1 MKKLF
6 ILSVYLLFFVIGT
19 NSYGGDLFD
28 KNAKSDSYLTPSKR
42 TQLVTS
48 YFNPLSHSY
57 QDTTVLTREQQ
68 LSMLPGYKLPKK
80 ALLFSAL
87 IPGAGEL
94 YVNSYFKAAA
104 FFLVEV
110 GAWTFYG
117 VYTKKGDEKEDEYE
131 AYADE
136 LWDPEIWRIWLE
148 GIDTNT
154 KENFTHVG
162 HMEELLNEGRK
173 TQQYYEMI
181 GKYAEFVV
189 GWKDL
194 RYKDYAK
201 DYNKD
206 GIDYLTDIQYED
218 LLYLRKGYA
227 DNADDYMDMRA
238 ESNDL
243 FAMARTG
250 ITIAMINHLLS
261 AIDAA
266 WTAKIHN
273 DRLLRTSMRI
283 EQIYYVNRMQPV
295 LSLKFNW

>member
-6 ILSVYLLFFVIGT
+6 TLSVCLLFFVIGT

-28 KNAKSDSYLTPSKR
+28 KNANSYSYLASSKR
-42 TQLVTS
+42 TQLLTS
-48 YFNPLSHSY
+48 YFNPLSHSQ
-57 QDTTVLTREQQ
+57 QDTIVLMREQQ

-110 GAWTFYG
+110 SAWTFYA
-117 VYTKKGDEKEDEYE
+117 VYTKKGNEKGDEYE

-136 LWDPEIWRIWLE
+136 LWNPEKWRSWY
-148 GIDTNT
+148 DDQ
-154 KENFTHVG
+154 KQSFTHAG
-162 HMEELLNEGRK
+162 HMVELLDEEKK

-181 GKYAEFVV
+181 GKYAEFVA
-189 GWKDL
+189 GWEGARNDL
-194 RYKDYAK
+194 AYGDLMDY
-201 DYNKD
+201 
-206 GIDYLTDIQYED
+206 
-218 LLYLRKGYA
+218 RK
-227 DNADDYMDMRA
+227 NECKIADDYMDMRA

-243 FAMARTG
+243 FSIARTG
-250 ITIAMINHLLS
+250 TTIAMINHLLS

-273 DRLLRTSMRI
+273 NRLLKTSMRI